1 MPRPFYRVWQ
11 SDNRQTAGQK
21 RQRVG
26 FDSSASESSDSES
39 DGSSDTDTDTDS
51 DTEEEDSGFLN
62 RKPVRA
68 KQKVSKKTTTERRKA
83 GAPIKMNNKEK
94 NGKGSSTTIAKK
106 QRPKAT
112 NKRNNNEKKGVSTTN
127 TKKQK
132 PEATNKTNHKEKKAS
147 PKKVPMEKAGANK
160 RKNVTKEGRE
170 NEDGPKAKKRREA
183 LPKQCPLTSE
193 ESEESVNTNSI
204 PPYVLARGL
213 VALAAYKR
221 ALEKGKTYD
230 RRIKIVLIGQD
241 RSGKTSLRRYL
252 VGETFNEQEPSTDG
266 IEMIPS
272 IKNAETGA
280 WKNPADLKTTSAFHH
295 KFAEVVTE
303 KISSSSKTSAQLFIE
318 ERRETQ
324 KVTQETPSKL
334 LIHETSELVLSESIG
349 STQDVKK
356 EQIPEEI
363 PEKVLFLIERG
374 LEGNYTSKNEDIW
387 PIVWDFAGQAVYH
400 AIHPIFLS

>member
-112 NKRNNNEKKGVSTTN
+112 NKRNNNEKK
-127 TKKQK
+127 
-132 PEATNKTNHKEKKAS
+132 AS
-147 PKKVPMEKAGANK
+147 CKKVLTEKPATNK